1 MKYFGITLFAA
12 CAAIGCGTTPSTQ
25 VLTGTA
31 TNALAVRAVSGTT
44 IVTASA
50 VTSSGAFSLSLPA
63 GAQYRLEMLTSNG
76 VEPVVTSG
84 SHVVEF
90 RVCHA
95 GAPFDVGTI
104 GHVTTGDGSG
114 SGSGGGGHGSGC
126 MGGMGGGSGGMGGG
140 HGHGNGSDACDAD
153 PSTCGCSG
161 GSDCWGS
168 GAGPMCG
175 SDGTCS
181 GGGTCDRPPGDLGCG
196 TGSGSD

>member
-1 MKYFGITLFAA
+1 MKYFGISLFAA
-12 CAAIGCGTTPSTQ
+12 CAAFGCGTTTPSTQ
-25 VLTGTA
+25 VVTGTA

-50 VTSSGAFSLSLPA
+50 VTSSGSFSLSLPV
-63 GAQYRLEMLTSNG
+63 GAQYRLEMLTSTG
-76 VEPVVTSG
+76 VEPVVNSG

-104 GHVTTGDGSG
+104 GHETTGSG
-114 SGSGGGGHGSGC
+114 SGSDGHGSGC
-126 MGGMGGGSGGMGGG
+126 MGGGGGMGGG
-140 HGHGNGSDACDAD
+140 GMGGHGHGDGSGACDVD

-175 SDGTCS
+175 SDGACS
-181 GGGTCDRPPGDLGCG
+181 GGGACDHPPGDIGCDA
-196 TGSGSD
+196 GSRSD